1 MNLFV
6 EKYLSHKKETPLQIV
21 DLGSANIG
29 GTYRDYFNS
38 PCWKYMGVDLAPGP
52 NIDIILSNPYNW
64 RELRSHCADVFISG
78 QTFEHIE
85 FFWLTMLEIAR
96 VLKPGGLCCIIAPS
110 TGPIHRY
117 PVDCWRFYPDGFAAL
132 ARYADLEIVEILHEE
147 ENISY
152 PDQSEIW
159 RDLVLIAR
167 KKDIEPQKNQEYE
180 RTISLDSND
189 SLTKIIGLIPPN
201 STILELGP
209 ATGYLTR
216 HLTNKLGCIVDCI
229 EVSPSMA
236 EAVRPFARTLIV
248 GDLNTLD
255 FRSILPNDE
264 YDIIIAAD
272 VLEHLSY
279 SNTVVEQAYALL
291 KENGKILVS
300 VPNIAH
306 ASVIGALCQ
315 GDFPYSKDGL
325 LDKSHTRFFTRRSIC
340 HELTQHGFMIEKIDP
355 VCKAPH
361 ETELGDTPGDLPI
374 EVETYLSSLP
384 DAMVY
389 QFIISGCKGKA
400 AENIIEVPSNREI
413 QAHYVESLLHGM
425 DTLRREFEIKMKET
439 VTYYEQNIEDLRN
452 GLEESQEL
460 AFSRQKDILQ
470 LSDAF
475 YHAEKLA
482 LERDIE
488 IKRLN
493 DDASELRKI
502 TRYAIKYYI
511 NKIMRKF

>member
-6 EKYLSHKKETPLQIV
+6 EKYLAHKRETPLQIV

-38 PCWKYMGVDLAPGP
+38 PHWKYVGIDLVPGP
-52 NIDIILSNPYNW
+52 NIDITLSNPYNW

-96 VLKPGGLCCIIAPS
+96 ILKPGGMCCIIAPS

-117 PVDCWRFYPDGFAAL
+117 PVDCWRFFPDGFAAL
-132 ARYADLEIVEILHEE
+132 ARYADLEVCEIIHETDHT
-147 ENISY
+147 SY

-167 KKDIEPQKNQEYE
+167 KKDIEPKIIQEYE
-180 RTISLDSND
+180 RIISLDPND
-189 SLTKIIGLIPPN
+189 SLTKIIRLIPPK
-201 STILELGP
+201 STVLELGP

-216 HLTNKLGCIVDCI
+216 HLTEELECVVDCV

-236 EAVRPFARTLIV
+236 EAVRPVARKLIV

-255 FRSILPNDE
+255 LRTMLPNNE
-264 YDIIIAAD
+264 YDVIIAAD

-291 KENGKILVS
+291 KENGRVLVS

-315 GDFPYSKDGL
+315 GDFPYAKDGL
-325 LDKSHTRFFTRRSIC
+325 LDTSHTRFFTKRTIC
-340 HELTQHGFMIEKIDP
+340 RELTKHGFMIEKIDP
-355 VCKAPH
+355 VWKAPH
-361 ETELGDTPGDLPI
+361 ETELGDTPGDLPL
-374 EVETYLSSLP
+374 ELEEYLKTLP
-384 DAMVY
+384 DATAY
-389 QFIISGCKGKA
+389 QFVISACKGEA
-400 AENIIEVPSNREI
+400 SSIITEMPNTREI
-413 QAHYVESLLHGM
+413 QAHYVESLVQTM
-425 DTLRREFEIKMKET
+425 DALRRDCEMKLKET
-439 VTYYEQNIEDLRN
+439 VAYYEKNIEDLRS
-452 GLEESQEL
+452 GLKESQDL

-470 LSDAF
+470 LADAF
-475 YHAEKLA
+475 HHAEKLA
-482 LERDIE
+482 LEREIE
-488 IKRLN
+488 IKKLN
-493 DDASELRKI
+493 DEAFKLSKI
-502 TRYAIKYYI
+502 TRYTFRYYI
-511 NKIMRKF
+511 NKIISKF